1 MPAKRTIGN
10 VTASTEL
17 LEMAMAFAPSC
28 VLCAAARL
36 GVADALGDAERS
48 ASEVATACKA
58 EHSSMYRLLRA
69 MAALGLLNETSPQ
82 HFRLTALGR
91 PLRKDVPDSAWAA
104 VVFWADLLASFWSRL
119 GDCVRTGRN
128 AVYVMEQAGIP
139 SRWSQE
145 PDASDIFRAVMGTSP
160 TEDVAPIVDAWP
172 FPASGVV
179 ADLGGGGGS
188 LILAVLERYPNLRG
202 MLVDRDAS
210 IEAAT
215 ARFQSLSMADRCE
228 LIAADLSE
236 RVPPGADVYMLKHV
250 LHGYTDDKAVAI
262 LRHCRDLVPSNGSLL
277 VIEFVLPDVVSGPA
291 PELVGRFM
299 SDLNMLA
306 VTSGRERSEREWR
319 QLLEDAG
326 FALTR
331 NVPVPE
337 MDVSILEAH
346 PMPAL
351 E

>member
-1 MPAKRTIGN
+1 MEK
-10 VTASTEL
+10 S
-17 LEMAMAFAPSC
+17 
-28 VLCAAARL
+28 
-36 GVADALGDAERS
+36 
-48 ASEVATACKA
+48 
-58 EHSSMYRLLRA
+58 
-69 MAALGLLNETSPQ
+69 
-82 HFRLTALGR
+82 GR
-91 PLRKDVPDSAWAA
+91 
-104 VVFWADLLASFWSRL
+104 
-119 GDCVRTGRN
+119 
-128 AVYVMEQAGIP
+128 IP
-139 SRWSQE
+139 RWSQD
-145 PDASDIFRAVMGTSP
+145 PNASDIFRAVMGTSP
-160 TEDVAPIVDAWP
+160 AEDYAPIADAWP

-188 LILAVLERYPNLRG
+188 LILAILERYPNLRG

-326 FALTR
+326 FTLTR

-346 PMPAL
+346 PMSPL

>member
-1 MPAKRTIGN
+1 
-10 VTASTEL
+10 
-17 LEMAMAFAPSC
+17 
-28 VLCAAARL
+28 
-36 GVADALGDAERS
+36 
-48 ASEVATACKA
+48 
-58 EHSSMYRLLRA
+58 MYRLLRA

-82 HFRLTALGR
+82 HFRLTELGR

-104 VVFWADLLASFWSRL
+104 VVFWADLLANFWSQL
-119 GDCVRTGRN
+119 GDCVRTGKN
-128 AVYVMEQAGIP
+128 GAQVMEQAGIA

-145 PDASDIFRAVMGTSP
+145 PDAGSIFRAVMGTSP
-160 TEDVAPIVDAWP
+160 AEDYAPIADAWP

-188 LILAVLERYPNLRG
+188 LILAILERYPNVRG
-202 MLVDRDAS
+202 MLVDRDSS

-215 ARFQSLSMADRCE
+215 ARFQSLSLADRCE
-228 LIAADLSE
+228 LIAADLTE
-236 RVPPGADVYMLKHV
+236 TVPPGADVYMLKHV

-262 LRHCRDLVPSNGSLL
+262 LRHCRDLVPAEGSLL
-277 VIEFVLPDVVSGPA
+277 VIEFVLPDVISGPA
-291 PELVGRFM
+291 PELVSRFM

-326 FALTR
+326 FTLTR
-331 NVPVPE
+331 NVPVPKL
-337 MDVSILEAH
+337 DVSILEAH
-346 PMPAL
+346 PISAL